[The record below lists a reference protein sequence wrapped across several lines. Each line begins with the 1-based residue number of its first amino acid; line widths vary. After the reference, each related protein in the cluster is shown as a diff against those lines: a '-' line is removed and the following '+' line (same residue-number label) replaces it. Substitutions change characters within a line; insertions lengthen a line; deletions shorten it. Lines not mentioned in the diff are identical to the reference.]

1 MIYEDYTCMQKVDKD
16 IDSHKMQRSPPSDG
30 ERTVTKESNIL
41 KYFETGDDEHYN
53 DIIKSHQTEL
63 NFTNAASRTMKL

>member
-1 MIYEDYTCMQKVDKD
+1 MQKVDKD

-30 ERTVTKESNIL
+30 KEQSQKKVLYIL
-41 KYFETGDDEHYN
+41 KNFETGDDEHYN
-53 DIIKSHQTEL
+53 DIIKSHQTEQ

>member
-30 ERTVTKESNIL
+30 KEQSQKKVIN
-41 KYFETGDDEHYN
+41 
-53 DIIKSHQTEL
+53 
-63 NFTNAASRTMKL
+63 

>member
-1 MIYEDYTCMQKVDKD
+1 MQKVDKD

-41 KYFETGDDEHYN
+41 KNILKQEMMNT
-53 DIIKSHQTEL
+53 IMTS
-63 NFTNAASRTMKL
+63 